1 MTARMT
7 TGTTTW
13 QPAATAALDALA
25 LAVLVVDRQGHIL
38 HANRE
43 AADLLDRPDGALSG
57 QTATGGGHGS
67 GPQATRHLAA
77 RQAEGRARLH
87 ALIQA
92 ACDGRPGETVGFLH
106 LDGGGPD
113 EPGVSV
119 CVSPLVDDAAP
130 GRALVVARLMRA
142 QGWIETQL
150 RTLFGLTRAEA
161 QVGAALAR
169 GGCLAEIAA
178 ELGISVTTAR
188 THVARI
194 FLKTG
199 TRQQSQLVALVAAV
213 QLPVACGTGEA
224 AHPVQAL
231 RSSR

>member
-1 MTARMT
+1 VTA
-7 TGTTTW
+7 W
-13 QPAATAALDALA
+13 QPAAAAALDALA

-43 AADLLDRPDGALSG
+43 AAELLERPEGALSS
-57 QTATGGGHGS
+57 QPSGGGC
-67 GPQATRHLAA
+67 LCA
-77 RQAEGRARLH
+77 RSAEGRSRLH

-92 ACDGRPGETVGFLH
+92 ACDGRSGEAGGFLH
-106 LDGGGPD
+106 LEGRGAE

-119 CVSPLVDDAAP
+119 CVSPLDTAEAP
-130 GRALVVARLMRA
+130 GRAVVVARLLRA
-142 QGWIETQL
+142 QGRIEVQL

-169 GGCLAEIAA
+169 GSALAEIAG

-199 TRQQSQLVALVAAV
+199 TRQQSQLVALVAAF
-213 QLPVACGTGEA
+213 QLPVACAAAEA
-224 AHPVQAL
+224 APVPA
-231 RSSR
+231 RVARCGSA

>member
-1 MTARMT
+1 MTA
-7 TGTTTW
+7 W
-13 QPAATAALDALA
+13 QPAAAAALDALA
-25 LAVLVVDRQGHIL
+25 LAVLVVDRHGHIL

-43 AADLLDRPDGALSG
+43 AADLIDRPDGALSG
-57 QTATGGGHGS
+57 PHAGGGQGT
-67 GPQATRHLAA
+67 GQGTRHLGA
-77 RQAEGRARLH
+77 RQAEGRSRLH

-92 ACDGRPGETVGFLH
+92 ACDGRPGEAGGFLQ

-119 CVSPLVDDAAP
+119 CVSPLLDDEAP
-130 GRALVVARLMRA
+130 GRAVVVARLLRA
-142 QGWIETQL
+142 QGRIELQL

-199 TRQQSQLVALVAAV
+199 TKQQSQLVALVAAV
-213 QLPVACGTGEA
+213 QLPVACAETPPVA
-224 AHPVQAL
+224 AHAL